1 MLIEFHA
8 LVGMHTLIRPGLT
21 RKVLGLDVGVL
32 GAACVLALLLRGLWS
47 RRHSRSLGLS
57 VSCAV
62 CVSCGAEAA
71 LQDQRAREA

>member
-8 LVGMHTLIRPGLT
+8 LVGLHPLIRPGLT
-21 RKVLGLDVGVL
+21 RNVLGLDVGALCV
-32 GAACVLALLLRGLWS
+32 ACVLALVRGLWS